1 MNQLRRIAALAGA
14 VVAVV
19 ALLAWVWVA
28 GSSAAT
34 QSELESWRLALDQA
48 QTIRQQLSRLPVASG
63 GAPQPDRIATLARSM
78 LVAAGVGQEAL
89 AGIQPL
95 GDATLPG
102 GEWHR
107 QQVLMQLR
115 GLSTAQAAAVVEAV
129 ARTDPAALAS
139 GADAVIPRAGTM
151 TVQTAGAHQTLGQH
165 RR

>member
-1 MNQLRRIAALAGA
+1 MNPLRRTTALGGGI
-14 VVAVV
+14 VATV
-19 ALLAWVWVA
+19 ALLSWVWIA

-34 QSELESWRLALDQA
+34 QDELESWRTALSQA
-48 QTIRQQLSRLPVASG
+48 QAVRLQLARLPVASG

-102 GEWHR
+102 GDWHR
-107 QQVLMQLR
+107 QQVLLQLR

-129 ARTDPAALAS
+129 ARTDPSWSVSSIQLTH
-139 GADAVIPRAGTM
+139 AGTGDRYD
-151 TVQTAGAHQTLGQH
+151 AGLALTTLYPAKP
-165 RR
+165 